1 MVAGGGLPDEI
12 RQGAMGIDMGT
23 FFVDVELGN
32 LAGDRFLTV
41 NALVDTGSTIT
52 ALPESL
58 LFSLGVVPARRARF
72 ELADESV
79 VEYPVGNASI
89 RYNGETVT
97 NPVVF
102 TPDDV
107 SPIIGAVTLEALALM
122 VDPVRS
128 RLVPVNFQ
136 MR

>member
-1 MVAGGGLPDEI
+1 
-12 RQGAMGIDMGT
+12 MGIFNVVMEIGDQ
-23 FFVDVELGN
+23 
-32 LAGDRFLTV
+32 AGERFIPFSGM
-41 NALVDTGSTIT
+41 VDTGSTLT

-58 LFSLGVVPARRARF
+58 LISLGVVPVRRASF

-122 VDPVRS
+122 VDSARG
-128 RLVPVNFQ
+128 RLLPVNFQ

>member
-1 MVAGGGLPDEI
+1 M
-12 RQGAMGIDMGT
+12 T
-23 FFVDVELGN
+23 
-32 LAGDRFLTV
+32 
-41 NALVDTGSTIT
+41 
-52 ALPESL
+52 
-58 LFSLGVVPARRARF
+58 SLGVVPARLAGF

-102 TPDDV
+102 TPNDI

-122 VDPVRS
+122 VDPVRGS
-128 RLVPVNFQ
+128 AIAGEFPNALRLVPYNLTKVIKLY
-136 MR
+136 RVT